1 MAPPRKKKR
10 APGEGHP
17 LHLRLPTDV
26 MKLVEAKAAKE
37 QWPLNRAII
46 NLLAS
51 IPHLEK
57 ARLQEEVLHDTQI
70 LLARFG
76 SRLTSADLSGPLLR
90 AVDDVLAAKADGE
103 LQAGLD
109 RLRVLRSDMLK
120 HERTSKE

>member
-17 LHLRLPTDV
+17 LHIKLPQDV
-26 MKLVEAKAAKE
+26 MKLVEAKATKE

-51 IPHLEK
+51 IPHLET
-57 ARLQEEVLHDTQI
+57 ARRQEVVLHDMEI
-70 LLARFG
+70 LLARHG
-76 SRLTSADLSGPLLR
+76 SRMTSVELSAPLLR

-109 RLRVLRSDMLK
+109 RLRVLRSTMLK
-120 HERTSKE
+120 HERTAKE

>member
-1 MAPPRKKKR
+1 
-10 APGEGHP
+10 
-17 LHLRLPTDV
+17 

-51 IPHLEK
+51 IPNLET
-57 ARLQEEVLHDTQI
+57 ARAQEQVLHDTQI

-76 SRLTSADLSGPLLR
+76 SRLTSDELSGPLLR
-90 AVDDVLAAKADGE
+90 AVDNVLAAKSDGE

-109 RLRVLRSDMLK
+109 RLRVLRADMLK
-120 HERTSKE
+120 HERVAKE